1 MDMIIATHNQHKV
14 EEFSRILAPLGV
26 TVRTAA
32 ITEAEETGT
41 TSRRNP
47 PVMKPACPALRMT
60 PAFRWTP

>member
-32 ITEAEETGT
+32 ITEA
-41 TSRRNP
+41 
-47 PVMKPACPALRMT
+47 
-60 PAFRWTP
+60 